1 MSREKLQQRPPHK
14 DGARVGGEC
23 QKRSGPRMRAGNS
36 EAAGQAPFLQPE
48 NLMEAVVERPN
59 MKEALERV
67 EKNAGAPGVDGM
79 STMELRSYLHKHW
92 KGIKEKLLRGEYC
105 PRPVRRVEIEKPDG
119 GVRLLGIP
127 TVLDRLIQQA
137 VNQVLSEI
145 FEPTFSTWSYGFRP
159 GRSAQEAVIQAH
171 QYAEREERRIVVDLD
186 LEKFFDRVNHDILM
200 DRVARRVKDKFI
212 LKLIRS
218 YLEAGV
224 MIGGL
229 VEASTEGT
237 PQGGPLS
244 PLLSNIMLDDL
255 DKELERR
262 GHRFCR
268 YADDCNIYVRSRRAG
283 ERVLQSV
290 TSFLEKRLK
299 LKVNEKKSAAEL
311 VAKRKFLGY
320 SMTPG
325 KTPRLKPAPQSLER
339 LKQKARVLFRKG
351 RGRNVERF
359 IEEDLNPLLRGWIQ
373 YFKLCRVKRVFED
386 LDDWIRRK
394 LRGLFWRQWKRSRT
408 RCRRLIELGIEADRA
423 RIGSTNGRGPWWNAG
438 ASHMSQALP
447 IKYFNQLGLISLWKE
462 VQRLSPKG
470 DLS

>member
-1 MSREKLQQRPPHK
+1 
-14 DGARVGGEC
+14 
-23 QKRSGPRMRAGNS
+23 
-36 EAAGQAPFLQPE
+36 
-48 NLMEAVVERPN
+48 MEAVVERSN
-59 MKEALERV
+59 MTEALMRV

-79 STMELRSYLHKHW
+79 PTTELRSYLHEHW
-92 KGIKEKLLRGEYC
+92 KGIKEKLLGGEYR
-105 PRPVRRVEIEKPDG
+105 PQPVRRVEIDKPDG

-145 FEPTFSTWSYGFRP
+145 FEPTFSKWSYGFRP
-159 GRSAQEAVIQAH
+159 KRSAQMAVTQAH
-171 QYAEREERRIVVDLD
+171 KYAEQEDRRIVVDLD

-200 DRVARRVKDKFI
+200 ERVARKVKDKTL

-244 PLLSNIMLDDL
+244 PLLSNIVLDDL

-268 YADDCNIYVRSRRAG
+268 YADDCNIYVRSKRAG
-283 ERVLQSV
+283 DRVKQSV
-290 TSFLEKRLK
+290 TSFLEKHLK
-299 LKVNEKKSAAEL
+299 LKVNEKKSAAAS
-311 VAKRKFLGY
+311 VTKRKFLGY
-320 SMTPG
+320 SMAPT
-325 KTPRLKPAPQSLER
+325 THLRLKPAPQSLER
-339 LKQKARVLFRKG
+339 LKQKVRVLFRIG
-351 RGRNVERF
+351 RGRNVAKF
-359 IEEDLNPLLRGWIQ
+359 IVEDLNPLLRGWIQ
-373 YFKLCRVKRVFED
+373 YFKLCRVKLVFEE
-386 LDDWIRRK
+386 LDQWLRRR
-394 LRGLFWRQWKRSRT
+394 LRALYWRQWKRGRT
-408 RCRRLIELGIEADRA
+408 RCKRLIALGIEPDRA
-423 RIGSTNGRGPWWNAG
+423 RTSSTNGRGPWWNAG

-447 IKYFNQLGLISLWKE
+447 IKYFSQLGLISLWKE

-470 DLS
+470 ALP

>member
-1 MSREKLQQRPPHK
+1 MSREKLRQRPTHK
-14 DGARVGGEC
+14 DGALVGGEH
-23 QKRSGPRMRAGNS
+23 QKCSRPRRRAGNS
-36 EAAGQAPFLQPE
+36 EVVDQNPFLQPE
-48 NLMEAVVERPN
+48 NLMEAVVERSN
-59 MKEALERV
+59 MTEALKRV

-79 STMELRSYLHKHW
+79 PTTELRPYLHKHW
-92 KGIKEKLLRGEYC
+92 KGIKEKLLRGDYL
-105 PRPVRRVEIEKPDG
+105 PQPVRRVEIEKPDG

-145 FEPTFSTWSYGFRP
+145 FEPTFSKWSYGFRP
-159 GRSAQEAVIQAH
+159 KRSAQEAVIQAH
-171 QYAEREERRIVVDLD
+171 QYAKEERRIVVDLD

-200 DRVARRVKDKFI
+200 DRVARKVRDKTL

-218 YLEAGV
+218 YLCAGV

-244 PLLSNIMLDDL
+244 PLLSNVMLDDL

-268 YADDCNIYVRSRRAG
+268 YADDCNIYVRSKRAG
-283 ERVLQSV
+283 ERVKESV
-290 TSFLEKRLK
+290 TNFLEKRLK
-299 LKVNEKKSAAEL
+299 LKVNEKKSAVDL

-325 KTPRLKPAPQSLER
+325 KTPRLKPAPQSLKR
-339 LKQKARVLFRKG
+339 LKQKVRVLFRKG
-351 RGRNVERF
+351 RGRKVERF

-373 YFKLCRVKRVFED
+373 YFKLCRVKAVFEE
-386 LDDWIRRK
+386 LDKWLRRK
-394 LRGLFWRQWKRSRT
+394 LRGIYWRQWKRGRT
-408 RCRRLIELGIEADRA
+408 RCKRLIELGIDADRA
-423 RIGSTNGRGPWWNAG
+423 RISSTNGRGPWWNAG

-447 IKYFNQLGLISLWKE
+447 IKYFSQLGLISLWKE
-462 VQRLSPKG
+462 VGRLSPKG
-470 DLS
+470 ELS

>member
-1 MSREKLQQRPPHK
+1 
-14 DGARVGGEC
+14 
-23 QKRSGPRMRAGNS
+23 
-36 EAAGQAPFLQPE
+36 
-48 NLMEAVVERPN
+48 MEAVVERSN

-79 STMELRSYLHKHW
+79 PTTELRPYLHKHW
-92 KGIKEKLLRGEYC
+92 KGIKEKLLRGEYL
-105 PRPVRRVEIEKPDG
+105 PQPVRRVEIDKPDG

-145 FEPTFSTWSYGFRP
+145 FEPTFSKWSYGFRP
-159 GRSAQEAVIQAH
+159 KRSAQEAVIQAH
-171 QYAEREERRIVVDLD
+171 QYAEKEERRIVVDLD

-200 DRVARRVKDKFI
+200 ERVARKVKDKML

-268 YADDCNIYVRSRRAG
+268 YADDCNIYVRSKRAG
-283 ERVLQSV
+283 ERVKLSV
-290 TSFLEKRLK
+290 TSFLEKHLK
-299 LKVNEKKSAAEL
+299 LKVNEKKSAADG

-325 KTPRLKPAPQSLER
+325 KVPRLKPAPQSLER
-339 LKQKARVLFRKG
+339 LRQKMRVLFRKG

-359 IEEDLNPLLRGWIQ
+359 IVEDLNPLLRGWIQ
-373 YFKLCRVKRVFED
+373 YFKLCRVKAVFED
-386 LDDWIRRK
+386 LDKWLRRR
-394 LRGLFWRQWKRSRT
+394 LRAVYWRQWKQGHT
-408 RCRRLIELGIEADRA
+408 RRKRLIELGIDADRA
-423 RIGSTNGRGPWWNAG
+423 RISSTNGRGPWWNAG

-470 DLS
+470 ALS